1 MNFIYDINIATFILL
16 NILTIL
22 IVGVLYFVVKEI
34 YRIRGGQLGGL
45 GVTAVGSLLG
55 IFLMIG
61 FIVVKMNINLGYV
74 GPGGDV
80 LYPQN
85 VYNQIVLAPSIIII
99 IIFVIMIDRR
109 LVFPLFFFQTISFII
124 LFYNLP
130 KPVTGSGTQAL
141 WTKMLFTI
149 IEYLLLCIVLFFIPS
164 IEFIKKNG
172 IKLLVSFITY
182 LLIYVILYI
191 LYFVSLSS
199 SIESWFQSSEVGVLS
214 SIFIGYSLLFIIIQV
229 TIIWFIEKIYSNFN
243 ALETFSTQDDVSYYK
258 MSLAQNR
265 LVNLIDERKINI
277 GLLVLFQIKDN
288 DGSKTSLI
296 LEKLRVNTEDKYK
309 NTFYFKVSASYYGA
323 FFQLSDDFKLNIS
336 LENNKKEERTENDEL
351 YPITRE
357 ISRISQS
364 EDTTILATGSIYGI
378 HSYSTSELIEYAKF
392 LMSPVVTKANSNPL
406 IIYDYQRV
414 KERLKETIKVRNL
427 PVDTES
433 IRISFLRALSSE
445 EIFYPSITY
454 KNEEQTLIQVMEEV
468 IMREEQI
475 DVLLRHSAYQT
486 LRKFQNLS
494 ESLII
499 YYSAIHLSSKE
510 FKLSDFLKK
519 TKNYINHD
527 NLIIGLNTTTIKM
540 NDTLLENINK
550 LRENGIR
557 IALVNPKTIT
567 QEENDAIQP
576 DFILDPNTPT
586 NPLKIKKINLKFNTN
601 AILLNP
607 NLIK

>member
-22 IVGVLYFVVKEI
+22 VVGVFYFVVKEI
-34 YRIRGGQLGGL
+34 YRIKGGQLGGL

-61 FIVVKMNINLGYV
+61 FIIVKMNITLGYT
-74 GPGGDV
+74 GPIGDV

-85 VYNQIVLAPSIIII
+85 VYNQIILAPSIIII

-172 IKLLVSFITY
+172 IKLLVSFIAY
-182 LLIYVILYI
+182 LLIYIILYI
-191 LYFVSLSS
+191 LYFVSLTS
-199 SIESWFQSSEVGVLS
+199 SIESWFQTSEVGVLS

-229 TIIWFIEKIYSNFN
+229 TVVWFIEKIYSNFN

-288 DGSKTSLI
+288 DESKTSLI
-296 LEKLRVNTEDKYK
+296 LEKIRVNTEDKYK
-309 NTFYFKVSASYYGA
+309 NTFYFKVSANYYGA

-364 EDTTILATGSIYGI
+364 ENTTILATGSIYGI

-486 LRKFQNLS
+486 LRKFKNLS

-499 YYSAIHLSSKE
+499 YYSAIHLSSQE

-519 TKNYINHD
+519 TKNYINHE

-540 NDTLLENINK
+540 NDTLLENIGK

-557 IALVNPKTIT
+557 IALVNPTTIT